1 MDYDN
6 NRPFSSEGAVQEHK
20 KKSNLGKG
28 IVIGVVAT
36 ILVMGLVM
44 SSVFISGLF
53 TAPRRRSGTAAR
65 CGRRGI
71 CR

>member
-28 IVIGVVAT
+28 M
-36 ILVMGLVM
+36 LLE
-44 SSVFISGLF
+44 LLQQYL
-53 TAPRRRSGTAAR
+53 
-65 CGRRGI
+65 
-71 CR
+71 